1 MNAINKEKLIL
12 SLIKDDLINTC
23 LIQKL
28 QRMGLYSD
36 CYSLHLSTTI
46 FELMGFE
53 DNKETDEMYERYLE
67 MCEKAMLVDITE
79 SNRGME
85 RLAREIYE
93 DLLSLHKFD
102 TDHPLRLSSCT

>member
-1 MNAINKEKLIL
+1 MNTINKEKLIL

-28 QRMGLYSD
+28 QGIGLHTD

-53 DNKETDEMYERYLE
+53 DNEKTDAIYERYIEL
-67 MCEKAMLVDITE
+67 CEKAESVDITE
-79 SNRGME
+79 SNKGME
-85 RLAREIYE
+85 RLAMEIYE
-93 DLLSLHKFD
+93 ELFLNKLVSIRSLKKV
-102 TDHPLRLSSCT
+102 RS